1 LLIEKARRRKR
12 KQKIRK
18 LTQEDLL
25 KEAKI
30 TEELNKQSLVLI
42 HNHTLTFFFE

>member
-1 LLIEKARRRKR
+1 MEKAKRRKR

-30 TEELNKQSLVLI
+30 TEELNKQSLVL
-42 HNHTLTFFFE
+42 T